1 MNTIKATVPIINK
14 NINIII
20 VAERAPVLPN
30 SKVAASALGISAT
43 IPENIMS
50 DIPFPIPLC
59 VICSPNHIKNI
70 VPATSE
76 ITVVN
81 LKIIPESI
89 TTPGEFLSELR
100 PQFNTTPTYQ
110 LTNLSDQL
118 LLVTPTCRSCLDLW
132 VIRFKNTVT
141 NDYYYD
147 TTTGYYGYADG
158 KFSNAVD
165 NNGNSL
171 SALTTAF
178 VKKLIKPNPTPCFS
192 LKSSLYFFLSSKI
205 GDIFT
210 SLRVVSIAV

>member
-1 MNTIKATVPIINK
+1 MSYHSIHLHNYLHNSILLL
-14 NINIII
+14 
-20 VAERAPVLPN
+20 ELLLPLLI
-30 SKVAASALGISAT
+30 SKGKDHWNQGRFSNA
-43 IPENIMS
+43 S
-50 DIPFPIPLC
+50 DINGNSIPSSSLAYS
-59 VICSPNHIKNI
+59 VSVAIKMTGSPTGSFGN
-70 VPATSE
+70 ACT
-76 ITVVN
+76 
-81 LKIIPESI
+81 I

-165 NNGNSL
+165 DNGNSL
-171 SALTTAF
+171 SALNTDF
-178 VKKLIKPNPTPCFS
+178 DVDVKVNCS
-192 LKSSLYFFLSSKI
+192 
-205 GDIFT
+205 
-210 SLRVVSIAV
+210 VEEAVYTL